1 MRLPPFLLLALLAAP
16 ASRLAAQAPFA
27 ACLDRDGQPVRN
39 EEQTDA
45 TYPAMAGIGPDGKPV
60 IWWNRPRLATL
71 SEAGRIY
78 IYLHECAHITLRH
91 SYQNASTLEQRAQV
105 EREADCWAAQLLTE
119 TGQFKPRH
127 LEGLARE
134 WRSASGDQIHL
145 GGERLLAWWRECASA
160 KTDPKRWRPVLDSL
174 FTASRDSFASIAG
187 RAIIESGPEQARE
200 TTLDPPNVFD
210 CEVKRTGSYSCLLFA
225 SLELGPARNRQEK
238 LERIFREW
246 MGSDWTIAERD
257 AAEGSVIRQF
267 LAEHTGTGTI
277 FVLALTQPGRVRLLA
292 RPATR

>member
-1 MRLPPFLLLALLAAP
+1 MRPTPVLLLFLCAAP
-16 ASRLAAQAPFA
+16 GARLAAQAPFA

-45 TYPAMAGIGPDGKPV
+45 TYPAMAGIGSDGKPV

-78 IYLHECAHITLRH
+78 IYLHECGHITLRH
-91 SYQNASTLEQRAQV
+91 SYQNASTVEQRARV
-105 EREADCWAAQLLTE
+105 EREADCWAAQLLAE
-119 TGQFKPRH
+119 SGQFKPRH
-127 LEGLARE
+127 FEVLARE

-145 GGERLLAWWRECASA
+145 GGERLLAWWRECAAA

-174 FTASRDSFASIAG
+174 LQSSRDSFAAIAG
-187 RAIIESGPEQARE
+187 RVIVESGSEQARE
-200 TTLDPPNVFD
+200 TILDPPSVFD
-210 CEVKRTGSYSCLLFA
+210 CEVKRTGSYACLLFA
-225 SLELGPARNRQEK
+225 SQDMGPARDRQEK

-246 MGSDWTIAERD
+246 MGGDWTIAVRD
-257 AAEGSVIRQF
+257 AAEGSVVRQF

-277 FVLALTQPGRVRLLA
+277 LVLALTQPGRVRLLA